1 MNKYILCIKLNLNI
15 VKGVYINK
23 IPIDDIVHL
32 WGSFNFILIKAVYFM
47 TLTKLQIE
55 FIFLKMIKKQIER

>member
-47 TLTKLQIE
+47 TLTKVTDRIY
-55 FIFLKMIKKQIER
+55 FLEMIKKQIER